1 MGQILTNSTV
11 RVHYTG
17 KLENDEI
24 FDTSLAD
31 GREPL
36 EVKLGEGRLIRGFEA
51 GLIGL
56 GVGDKKTIEIEPK
69 DGYGN
74 INEALIV
81 DIPIERVP
89 VGTSAGDHLQSM
101 SENGPINVKVVKV
114 ENGSVTLDANHPLA
128 GEKLVFEVEILDIT

>member
-11 RVHYTG
+11 KVHYTG
-17 KLENDEI
+17 KLEDGEV

-56 GVGDKKTIEIEPK
+56 SVGDKKTVEIEAK
-69 DGYGN
+69 DAYGE
-74 INEALIV
+74 INDALIV
-81 DIPIERVP
+81 DIPIDRVP
-89 VGTSAGDHLQSM
+89 SGTSAGDYLQSM
-101 SENGPINVKVVKV
+101 TENGPINVRVIKV
-114 ENGSVTLDANHPLA
+114 ENDLVTMDANHPLA
-128 GEKLVFEVEILDIT
+128 GQKLIFEIEVLDIS